1 MSTSSG
7 WQRKLITIF
16 RSEKRLGASTVIK
29 TFRDKSIEEMKATII
44 TESMCDPEKLTG
56 KPRTKDLFAH
66 LANIKHQFIGQPELC
81 FYQAALIV
89 LLRREYKPKETFA
102 EFETLWA
109 TQTEF
114 LLKHLSL
121 RWMISACDTFVDYTD
136 NTARAA
142 ILMNA
147 TTLVNTLR
155 VYETKRF
162 LQLGSESRDVMTP
175 FIDDNV
181 EALYRGD
188 MRLYDGLTYFRAGFD
203 DTLKNMRNRY
213 ETFYDTDAL
222 ATTMLL
228 SVFNRLQTP
237 IDNNSNAFTTMR
249 DLHKSERSIWW
260 EE

>member
-1 MSTSSG
+1 MSTPSG

-16 RSEKRLGASTVIK
+16 RSEKRLGANTIIK
-29 TFRDKSIEEMKATII
+29 TFNDKSIEEMKATII

-66 LANIKHQFIGQPELC
+66 LDNIKHQFIGQPELC
-81 FYQAALIV
+81 FYQVALIV

-102 EFETLWA
+102 EFEALWT

-121 RWMISACDTFVDYTD
+121 RWIISACDTFVDRAPD
-136 NTARAA
+136 EVRAA

-147 TTLVNTLR
+147 TTLINTLR
-155 VYETKRF
+155 VYETKQF
-162 LQLGSESRDVMTP
+162 LQLGSTNSTELNPVIT
-175 FIDDNV
+175 DNV
-181 EALYRGD
+181 EALYRSD
-188 MRLYDGLTYFRAGFD
+188 MPLYGGLTYFRAGFD

-213 ETFYDTDAL
+213 EKFYDIDTL
-222 ATTMLL
+222 ATTILL
-228 SVFNRLQTP
+228 SVFDKLQTP